1 MTAIAEKQASP
12 VYAESTLPRLLQAR
26 AAVAGAR
33 TAMRE
38 KQRGIWR
45 EWSWHEYLEQA
56 TDLAI
61 GLQARGFERG
71 DRLLVIGDNRPR
83 LYMAMGAAQMLGG
96 VILPVSAETQGS
108 ALQLLVRAQAVR
120 FAVCD
125 EAAQCAR
132 LTRIRAEAGGL
143 TALLLDRARDQQ
155 VADDVVLLDHLI
167 AQARQSGPAERDR
180 VVHAAMA
187 VDPSDLAAIL
197 AFPRISLGSPSEAW
211 AEPQAVS
218 QSHEQ
223 AVALARAQVAQ
234 YALTDRDQLLA
245 YMPVGSRA
253 DHHFS
258 CVLALA
264 AGLTLNFPESTD
276 TAQNDM
282 REIGPSLHVLPDW
295 ALAQLMRAVLRRAK
309 EANVV
314 SAYLFDRYMGKP
326 RAVAAAPGPLGRLL
340 FHRPLRD
347 VLGMGRTRLLFVD
360 GRQADPAAVAF
371 FESLGLRLAYLDD
384 WAVTASGGI
393 CASGA
398 SLPSATS
405 ACR

>member
-1 MTAIAEKQASP
+1 MPWYELESANDPRLDELAKQYNLHPLHIEDCRSEHEGIKVDTTPKYTFAVFRPVHLNGDPAFTTIDIFAGKDFFITIAEPDCPA
-12 VYAESTLPRLLQAR
+12 
-26 AAVAGAR
+26 
-33 TAMRE
+33 
-38 KQRGIWR
+38 
-45 EWSWHEYLEQA
+45 
-56 TDLAI
+56 
-61 GLQARGFERG
+61 
-71 DRLLVIGDNRPR
+71 
-83 LYMAMGAAQMLGG
+83 
-96 VILPVSAETQGS
+96 SAE
-108 ALQLLVRAQAVR
+108 
-120 FAVCD
+120 
-125 EAAQCAR
+125 
-132 LTRIRAEAGGL
+132 
-143 TALLLDRARDQQ
+143 
-155 VADDVVLLDHLI
+155 
-167 AQARQSGPAERDR
+167 
-180 VVHAAMA
+180 
-187 VDPSDLAAIL
+187 
-197 AFPRISLGSPSEAW
+197 
-211 AEPQAVS
+211 
-218 QSHEQ
+218 
-223 AVALARAQVAQ
+223 ALARAQVAQ

-340 FHRPLRD
+340 FHRPLCD